1 MVKKSTALL
10 LLVVFFGLIFSS
22 CVTQP
27 RFSDYIGYE
36 KEEAL
41 DDLKSVKTGN
51 TIKLVLNWVLWG
63 WVGLYI
69 PSIVDTIN
77 FISYSDDFNSI
88 ERKIDVTPAGSKV
101 GQ

>member
-10 LLVVFFGLIFSS
+10 LLVVFLGLVLSS

-41 DDLKSVKTGN
+41 DDLKQLKTSN
-51 TIKLVLNWVLWG
+51 TIKLVLNWALWG
-63 WVGLYI
+63 PFGLWI

-77 FISYSDDFNSI
+77 VISYSDDFNSI
-88 ERKIDVTPAGSKV
+88 ERKIEVTPAGSKV